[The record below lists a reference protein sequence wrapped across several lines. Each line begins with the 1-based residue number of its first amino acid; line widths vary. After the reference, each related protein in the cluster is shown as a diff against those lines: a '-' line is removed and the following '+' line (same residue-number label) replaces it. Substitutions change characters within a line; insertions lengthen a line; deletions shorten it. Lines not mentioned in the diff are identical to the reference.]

1 MILWKENY
9 YYNLVR
15 LDFPYFL
22 RTTQND
28 YFQMNAIADF
38 VSYFR
43 WREVVAIFVD
53 DEYGRNGISVLG
65 DVLAKKRAKISY
77 KAGYN

>member
-1 MILWKENY
+1 MVGVSLCSRVHSYCSEKNGENQVT
-9 YYNLVR
+9 L
-15 LDFPYFL
+15 
-22 RTTQND
+22 ND

-43 WREVVAIFVD
+43 WREVVVIFVD

>member
-1 MILWKENY
+1 
-9 YYNLVR
+9 
-15 LDFPYFL
+15 
-22 RTTQND
+22 
-28 YFQMNAIADF
+28 MNAIADF

-43 WREVVAIFVD
+43 WREVVVIFVD